1 MNFEVHSHRYAE
13 ELLDR
18 LWRAQWEEVKDIIS
32 GIGDE
37 ELISNFEICAG
48 VTKSLSAAINTILK
62 GRLEEAGWSSESP
75 IFQEAEYT
83 GRDSERWRLD
93 FAKQDI
99 SIEVAFNHGEAVA
112 WNLLKPVLASEL
124 NHVRKAIQ
132 TKVGI
137 IIFASEELKE
147 KGGFDSAVGTFEKA
161 RRYLRPFNNIL
172 SVPIAVIG
180 LGAPATF
187 FIRHETLPNGRKR
200 GIVSRYYT
208 QGGPTS

>member
-1 MNFEVHSHRYAE
+1 MNFVIHSHRYAE

-18 LWRAQWEEVKDIIS
+18 NWRTQWEEVKSIIS
-32 GIGDE
+32 SVSDD
-37 ELISNFEICAG
+37 ELIVEFGTNRGA
-48 VTKSLSAAINTILK
+48 TKSLSAAINAVLK
-62 GRLEEAGWSSESP
+62 RKLEGAGWDSESP
-75 IFQEAEYT
+75 IFQEA
-83 GRDSERWRLD
+83 DSERWRLD

-137 IIFASEELKE
+137 IIFATDELKE

-161 RRYLRPFNNIL
+161 KRYLRPLNNIL

-180 LGAPATF
+180 LLAPSSF
-187 FIRHETLPNGRKR
+187 YIRHERSDSGRMT
-200 GIVSRYYT
+200 GLVCRYY
-208 QGGPTS
+208 PRESV